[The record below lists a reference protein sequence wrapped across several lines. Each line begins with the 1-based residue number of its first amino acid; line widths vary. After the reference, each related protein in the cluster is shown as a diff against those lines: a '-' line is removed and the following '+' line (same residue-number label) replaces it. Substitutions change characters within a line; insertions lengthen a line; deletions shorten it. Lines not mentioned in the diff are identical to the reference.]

1 MGCAPFNGFDSEFT
15 MAPSASRSFLFCRV
29 ASAALAAMPFFA
41 NAGGTDA
48 SEATLPKVRAF
59 LARADDQGQTLRPEH
74 APAGSQP
81 TPARLVFTM
90 QADVSPRTSVLFERS
105 RAAPLT
111 TPAAVSL
118 LTAPTTRVGFEFRPA
133 SAANSLKPIGALRVQ
148 VSDNSSLS
156 FKPRRGGVLVSWRSQ
171 F

>member
-1 MGCAPFNGFDSEFT
+1 
-15 MAPSASRSFLFCRV
+15 MAPSASHSVLICRA

-41 NAGGTDA
+41 NAGGTDV
-48 SEATLPKVRAF
+48 SDATLPKVRAF
-59 LARADDQGQTLRPEH
+59 LAMANEQGQTLHTER
-74 APAGSQP
+74 AQPASQG

-105 RAAPLT
+105 RAVPLSEPT
-111 TPAAVSL
+111 AARLV
-118 LTAPTTRVGFEFRPA
+118 TAPATRVGVEFRPA
-133 SAANSLKPIGALRVQ
+133 SAGNSLKPIGALRVQ
-148 VSDNSSLS
+148 ISDNSSLS